1 MKNSVIKIIHIV
13 GARPQFIKVVPV
25 IRAIADYNKQ
35 RRRNS
40 IESILL
46 HTGQHYDNNMSQVF
60 FEELLI
66 PEPKYHLGIGSESHG
81 RQTAKMLEK
90 IEDVLISEKPDIVL
104 VYGDT
109 NSTLAGALASAKLH
123 IPLAHI
129 EAGLRSH
136 NKKMPEEINRVL
148 TDHCSDILFCPT
160 QTAVENLR
168 KEGFVDGVYWVGDV
182 MYDAALAFLLIAG
195 RKSNILNRLGFS
207 EKKNRAKR
215 YCLATIH
222 RAENTDNPE
231 RLKRIF
237 DALNSLAK
245 DENKII
251 VPLHSRTLKR
261 MKEIK
266 MEKLN
271 SNLCIIEPVSY
282 LDMLLLEKNAQLIL
296 TDSGGVQKEAFFL
309 EVPCLTLRE
318 ETEWVETVES
328 GWNRLVGTD
337 PQGIVTAAEEVF
349 CGKSK
354 GQANINAYGDG
365 QAARKIVEICVNWL
379 KRT

>member
-1 MKNSVIKIIHIV
+1 M
-13 GARPQFIKVVPV
+13 
-25 IRAIADYNKQ
+25 
-35 RRRNS
+35 
-40 IESILL
+40 
-46 HTGQHYDNNMSQVF
+46 
-60 FEELLI
+60 
-66 PEPKYHLGIGSESHG
+66 
-81 RQTAKMLEK
+81 
-90 IEDVLISEKPDIVL
+90 LISEKPDIVL

-109 NSTLAGALASAKLH
+109 NSTLAGALTTAKLH
-123 IPLAHI
+123 ISLAHI
-129 EAGLRSH
+129 EAGLRSY

-160 QTAVENLR
+160 ETAVGNLR

-182 MYDAALAFLLIAG
+182 MYDAVLAFLPVAE
-195 RKSNILNRLGFS
+195 RKSNILNKLGLY
-207 EKKNRAKR
+207 EKSYRAKR

-222 RAENTDNPE
+222 RAENTDNSE

-245 DENKII
+245 DDNKII
-251 VPLHSRTLKR
+251 VPLHPRTLKR

-271 SNLCIIEPVSY
+271 PNLCIIEPVSY
-282 LDMLLLEKNAQLIL
+282 LDVLLLEKDAQLIL

-337 PQGIVTAAEEVF
+337 PQRIVTAAEEII
-349 CGKSK
+349 CRKSK
-354 GQANINAYGDG
+354 EQANRNAYGDG